1 MRYRL
6 GFGLI
11 MLRRQLAR
19 ALGFRPEDEPAA
31 LHATIAELS
40 LALGQ
45 ITEEKLH
52 MVKILRQGLLQLG
65 DDHHPVQAMK
75 HITDEQCSAQVW
87 LG

>member
-6 GFGLI
+6 GFSLI

-19 ALGFRPEDEPAA
+19 ALGFCPEDETAA
-31 LHATIAELS
+31 LHANIAELS

-45 ITEEKLH
+45 STEEKLQ
-52 MVKILRQGLLQLG
+52 MAQILRQGLLQLG

-87 LG
+87 PG